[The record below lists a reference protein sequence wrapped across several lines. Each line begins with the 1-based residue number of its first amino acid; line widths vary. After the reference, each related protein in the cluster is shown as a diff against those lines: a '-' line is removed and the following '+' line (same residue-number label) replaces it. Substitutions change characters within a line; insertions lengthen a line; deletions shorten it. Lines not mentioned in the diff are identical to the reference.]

1 MTFLV
6 GSAMEEKPYER
17 LQKLRKAKNIGS
29 AKEAAARFGWPK
41 DTYIAHESGSR
52 GIRPAVAAKY
62 AKAYGGSP
70 EYLLFGSGDIPKVPP
85 APQVPSSDRFSAE
98 IPLCGAVAG
107 SEERIAINY
116 GDQIETVARH
126 PKQVGIDGAFAAY
139 VIGESMV
146 PMYKPGQVVYLHP
159 NRPAV
164 RGEGCVIEMKNGEGY
179 LKEYDGS
186 DESNFYAHQYNP
198 KKRRSFKREDV
209 FRVLLVVGTGIR

>member
-1 MTFLV
+1 
-6 GSAMEEKPYER
+6 MEEKPYER
-17 LQKLRKAKNIGS
+17 LQKLRKSKNIGS

-52 GIRPAVAAKY
+52 GIRPPVAAKY
-62 AKAYGGSP
+62 AKAYGSSP
-70 EYLLFGSGDIPKVPP
+70 EYILFGNLSGPEPKVLSQRP
-85 APQVPSSDRFSAE
+85 AQSSDRFSSE

-107 SEERIAINY
+107 SEERIAVNF
-116 GDQIETVARH
+116 GDQIETVPRH

-139 VIGESMV
+139 VIGESMM
-146 PMYKPGQVVYLHP
+146 PMYKPGQVVYVHP
-159 NRPAV
+159 NRPPV

-198 KKRRSFKREDV
+198 KKRRTFKRDEV
-209 FRVLLVVGTGIR
+209 FRVLLVVGTSIR